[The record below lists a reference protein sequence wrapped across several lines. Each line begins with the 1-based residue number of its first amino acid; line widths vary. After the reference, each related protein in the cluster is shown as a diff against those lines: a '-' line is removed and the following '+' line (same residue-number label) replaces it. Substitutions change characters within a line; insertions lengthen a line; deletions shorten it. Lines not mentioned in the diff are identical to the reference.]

1 MQFIEVTELAGVR
14 SAVIR
19 FSKPGTGLE
28 FLLFPMIHL
37 GEAAFYQEV
46 TALLRRRCD
55 LVVAEGVGE
64 GSPGAK
70 ALADSYAR
78 LDRHERLGLVVQDID
93 FDTLGVPV
101 ICPDMGGR
109 EFEEGFR
116 RLPLKER
123 AVLATVVPAVT
134 AGMRLFGTRRYL
146 ARHLATED
154 LLSEAE
160 EATAEFWPGLED
172 LVMRRRD
179 KLLTRALTDFHR
191 ASADRSDSFTIGVV
205 YGADHMRAAADTL
218 VGLGY
223 HAADADWVTVFH
235 LEPPEGSGPEGTRAR
250 SA

>member
-19 FSKPGTGLE
+19 FSKPGTGLQ

-37 GEAAFYQEV
+37 GEAGFYREV
-46 TALLRRRCD
+46 ADLLRRRCD

-64 GSPGAK
+64 GSSGAN
-70 ALADSYAR
+70 ALVDSYAR

-101 ICPDMGGR
+101 VCPDMGGR

-134 AGMRLFGTRRYL
+134 AGMRLLGTRRYL
-146 ARHLATED
+146 ARHLTTED

-160 EATAEFWPGLED
+160 EAAADFWPGLDD

-205 YGADHMRAAADTL
+205 YGAEHMRAAADAL

-223 HAADADWVTVFH
+223 HAADADWVTVFL
-235 LEPPEGSGPEGTRAR
+235 LEPPEGSRAR
-250 SA
+250 WA